1 MKIAHVFVEH
11 PIYHLDHTFTYACD
25 GYVLQRGVR
34 VQVPFG
40 KTHIIGFVREVK
52 EIDEDEKNS
61 YGFEIKAIEKVI
73 DEEPLMNEELFRLAD
88 WMADTYVAAKISCI
102 QCMLPAKLKP
112 KSTHGVIK
120 MEAFVQ
126 YVKDMQNLTS
136 KQKHALE
143 ELKAVSQM
151 PRAEFYQKYKT
162 PGKKLIAL
170 GCAKIIEKEA
180 SAKVQ
185 EVTLQESEFTLSS
198 QQQEAI
204 NMIRRVKHH
213 EVFLL
218 HGATGSGKT
227 EVFLQLAADTIKQGK
242 QVIFLVPEISLTPLM
257 VSRVKRRFGNALA
270 IYHSGL
276 NDQEKYEQYQLVKH
290 HKVQIVVGTR
300 SAVFMPFDDLGL
312 IIMDEEHDTSYKQ
325 DRMPRYHSRDIAIK
339 RGKYHDA
346 KVVLA
351 SATPSLESYAR
362 ALKKVYQL
370 VEMPQRINDRF
381 PMVKLVEMR
390 QAIKNGEDATLSN
403 VMLDAIY
410 ERLQKQQQVIL
421 LLNRRGY
428 TPILRCISCGHVIE
442 CPHCD
447 VAMSYHKQD
456 KQLKCHTCGY
466 QMPVPTHCPSCGST
480 TWRYLG
486 MGTQKLEELVQV
498 KFPQAK
504 ILRMDAD
511 TTGKK
516 NAHEHIL
523 EAFAKHEADILLGT
537 QMIAKGLDFENVTL
551 VGIVNGDAMLARSD
565 YRSAELTYD
574 LLEQA
579 SGRSGRGNQQGE
591 VIIQAY
597 DTHHYAILAAANHQY
612 QYFFQREMNYRHLAN
627 YPPYTYL
634 VSMVFHHKKE
644 ALVSESVAYAIAY
657 LSKKE
662 GFKVLGP
669 AALHKIKDE
678 ERTRILLKGKD
689 QGQLNRMVKDVYD
702 RHIASKQKARLE
714 IDLAPI
720 ILE

>member
-25 GYVLQRGVR
+25 GYDLQRGVR

-40 KTHIIGFVREVK
+40 KTHIIGFVQEVK
-52 EIDEDEKNS
+52 EIDEAERNS

-73 DEEPLMNEELFRLAD
+73 DEEPLMNEELFALAD
-88 WMADTYVAAKISCI
+88 WMADTYVAPKISCI

-126 YVKDMQNLTS
+126 YVKDMQDLTM
-136 KQKHALE
+136 KQKIALE
-143 ELKAVSQM
+143 ELKAVNQM

-162 PGKKLIAL
+162 PGKKLITL

-180 SAKVQ
+180 SANVQ
-185 EVTLQESEFTLSS
+185 KITLQESEFTLSS

-204 NMIRRVKHH
+204 DIIRRVKHH

-227 EVFLQLAADTIKQGK
+227 EVFLQLATDTIKQGK
-242 QVIFLVPEISLTPLM
+242 QVVFLVPEISLTPLM

-325 DRMPRYHSRDIAIK
+325 DRMPRYHSRDIAIE

-370 VEMPQRINDRF
+370 VEMPQRINDSF
-381 PMVKLVEMR
+381 PTVKLVEMR

-410 ERLQKQQQVIL
+410 ECLQKHQQVIL

-428 TPILRCISCGHVIE
+428 TPLLRCISCGHVIE

-498 KFPQAK
+498 KFPQAR

-516 NAHEHIL
+516 NAHEHLL

-644 ALVSESVAYAIAY
+644 AFVSESVAYAITY

-669 AALHKIKDE
+669 AVLHKIKDE

-689 QGQLNRMVKDVYD
+689 QCQLNRMVKDVYD

>member
-25 GYVLQRGVR
+25 GFSLQRGTR
-34 VQVPFG
+34 VEVPFG
-40 KTHIIGFVREVK
+40 RTHIIGFVSEVK
-52 EIDEDEKNS
+52 EIREDEKNS
-61 YGFEIKAIEKVI
+61 YGFEIKSIDKVI
-73 DEEPLMNEELFRLAD
+73 DEEPLINEELFALAD
-88 WMADTYVAAKISCI
+88 WMADTYVAPKISCI

-112 KSTHGVIK
+112 KSTHGTIK
-120 MEAFVQ
+120 MEAYVQ
-126 YVKDMQNLTS
+126 YVIDINNLTI
-136 KQKHALE
+136 KQKTALE
-143 ELKAVSQM
+143 DLKAVQMM
-151 PRAEFYQKYKT
+151 PRAEFYQRYKT
-162 PGKKLIAL
+162 PGKKLISL

-180 SAKVQ
+180 SATVN
-185 EVTLQESEFTLSS
+185 EIEIQESEFTLSM
-198 QQQEAI
+198 QQQQALDE
-204 NMIRRVKHH
+204 IRKYQRH

-227 EVFLQLAADTIKQGK
+227 EVFLQLASDTLKQGK
-242 QVIFLVPEISLTPLM
+242 QVLFLVPEISLTPLM

-276 NDQEKYEQYQLVKH
+276 NAQEKYEQYQLVKH

-325 DRMPRYHSRDIAIK
+325 DRMPRYHSRDIAIE

-351 SATPSLESYAR
+351 SATPCLESYAR
-362 ALKKVYQL
+362 ALKKVYHL
-370 VEMPQRINDRF
+370 VEMPQRINENF
-381 PMVKLVEMR
+381 PEVKLVEMR

-403 VMLDAIY
+403 AMLDAIY
-410 ERLQKQQQVIL
+410 ERLQRHEQVIL

-466 QMPVPTHCPSCGST
+466 QMPVPTHCPSCGSS

-523 EAFAKHEADILLGT
+523 QAFSNHEADILLGT

-579 SGRSGRGNQQGE
+579 SGRSGRGEKQGE

-612 QYFFQREMNYRHLAN
+612 QFFFQREMNYRHLAN

-634 VSMVFHHKKE
+634 VSMVFQHKQE
-644 ALVSESVAYAIAY
+644 ALVSQSVSYAMEY
-657 LSKKE
+657 LMKKE

-669 AALHKIKDE
+669 ASLHKIKDE

-689 QGQLNRMVKDVYD
+689 QRQLSRMVKDVYD

>member
-25 GYVLQRGVR
+25 NFSLQRGVR
-34 VQVPFG
+34 VEVPFG
-40 KTHIIGFVREVK
+40 RTHIIGFVSEVK
-52 EIDEDEKNS
+52 EISEEEKNS
-61 YGFEIKAIEKVI
+61 YGFEIKPIDKVI
-73 DEEPLMNEELFRLAD
+73 DEEPLINEELFALAD
-88 WMADTYVAAKISCI
+88 WMADTYVAPKISCI

-112 KSTHGVIK
+112 KSTHGTIK

-126 YVKDMQNLTS
+126 YVKDINHLTI
-136 KQKHALE
+136 KQKTALE
-143 ELKAVSQM
+143 DLKAVKQM
-151 PRAEFYQKYKT
+151 PRAQFFQTYKT

-170 GCAKIIEKEA
+170 GCVKIIEKEA
-180 SAKVQ
+180 SASVNEIEVQ
-185 EVTLQESEFTLSS
+185 DSEFMLSV
-198 QQQEAI
+198 QQQQALEV
-204 NMIRRVKHH
+204 IRHYQHH

-257 VSRVKRRFGNALA
+257 VNRVKRRFGNALA

-276 NDQEKYEQYQLVKH
+276 NAQEKYEQYQLVKH

-325 DRMPRYHSRDIAIK
+325 DRMPRYHSRDIAIE
-339 RGKYHDA
+339 RGRYHDA

-351 SATPSLESYAR
+351 SATPCLESYAR
-362 ALKKVYQL
+362 ALKKVYHL
-370 VEMPQRINDRF
+370 VEMPQRINESF
-381 PMVKLVEMR
+381 PEVKLVEMR

-403 VMLDAIY
+403 TMLDAIY
-410 ERLQKQQQVIL
+410 ERLQQKEQVIL

-466 QMPVPTHCPSCGST
+466 QMPVPTHCPSCGSS

-516 NAHEHIL
+516 NAHENIL
-523 EAFAKHEADILLGT
+523 QAFANHEADILLGT

-579 SGRSGRGNQQGE
+579 SGRSGRGKKQGE

-597 DTHHYAILAAANHQY
+597 DIHHYAIVAAANHQY
-612 QYFFQREMNYRHLAN
+612 AYFFQREMNYRHLAN

-634 VSMVFHHKKE
+634 VSMVFQHKQE
-644 ALVSESVAYAIAY
+644 TIVAQSVAYAMEY
-657 LSKKE
+657 LTKKE

-669 AALHKIKDE
+669 ASLHKIKDE

-689 QGQLNRMVKDVYD
+689 QRQLSRMVKDVYD

>member
-25 GYVLQRGVR
+25 GFDLQRGVR
-34 VQVPFG
+34 VEVPFG
-40 KTHIIGFVREVK
+40 RTHIIGFVSEVK
-52 EIDEDEKNS
+52 EISEEEKKS
-61 YGFEIKAIEKVI
+61 YGFEIKSIDSVI
-73 DEEPLMNEELFRLAD
+73 DEEPLINEELFTLAD
-88 WMADTYVAAKISCI
+88 WMADTYVAPKISCI

-112 KSTHGVIK
+112 KSTHGTIK

-126 YVKDMQNLTS
+126 YVKDINNLTI
-136 KQKHALE
+136 KQKTALE
-143 ELKAVSQM
+143 DLKAVKLM
-151 PRAEFYQKYKT
+151 PRAAFYQKYKT

-180 SAKVQ
+180 SAFVNEIQ
-185 EVTLQESEFTLSS
+185 VQESEFTLST
-198 QQQEAI
+198 QQIQALHE
-204 NMIRRVKHH
+204 IRKSKHH

-227 EVFLQLAADTIKQGK
+227 EVFLQLASDTIKQGK
-242 QVIFLVPEISLTPLM
+242 QVVFLVPEISLTPLM
-257 VSRVKRRFGNALA
+257 VNRVKRRFGNALA

-276 NDQEKYEQYQLVKH
+276 NAQEKYEQYQLVKH

-325 DRMPRYHSRDIAIK
+325 DRMPRYHSRDIAIE

-351 SATPSLESYAR
+351 SATPCLESYAR
-362 ALKKVYQL
+362 ALKKVYHL
-370 VEMPQRINDRF
+370 VEMPQRINESF
-381 PMVKLVEMR
+381 PEVKLVEMR

-403 VMLDAIY
+403 TMLDAIY
-410 ERLQKQQQVIL
+410 ERLQRKEQVIL

-428 TPILRCISCGHVIE
+428 TPILRCISCGHVIQ

-466 QMPVPTHCPSCGST
+466 QMPVPTHCPSCGSS

-516 NAHEHIL
+516 NAHEDIL
-523 EAFAKHEADILLGT
+523 QAFANHEADILLGT
-537 QMIAKGLDFENVTL
+537 QMIAKGLDFEDVTL

-579 SGRSGRGNQQGE
+579 SGRSGRGDKRGE

-597 DTHHYAILAAANHQY
+597 DIHHYAILAAANHQY
-612 QYFFQREMNYRHLAN
+612 QYFFQREMKYRHMAN

-634 VSMVFHHKKE
+634 VSMVFQHKQE
-644 ALVSESVAYAIAY
+644 AAVSQSVSYAMEY
-657 LSKKE
+657 LMKKE

-669 AALHKIKDE
+669 AGLHKIKDE

-689 QGQLNRMVKDVYD
+689 QRQLSRMVKDVYD